1 MHRLMDGLM
10 DGLVDGL
17 VDRGWL
23 VIDMNRLVSRLVVDG
38 WLVDDGLRLVDGFR
52 LVNHFRLVL
61 LVVHLLELVVNN
73 VVRASLLDSVASR
86 LEIVVGWLGSGL
98 VDGHGGRLDVVLVLV
113 RVMVVVLGGPGLT
126 VDGAPR
132 LEAERLLLSV
142 SVAGTVR
149 LPLVGALV
157 VGWPLVGWSLVVLLT
172 AVSTVASI
180 TSLIATVVVARLLVL
195 VGIVVNGSSTLLV
208 TTMVV

>member
-1 MHRLMDGLM
+1 
-10 DGLVDGL
+10 
-17 VDRGWL
+17 
-23 VIDMNRLVSRLVVDG
+23 
-38 WLVDDGLRLVDGFR
+38 
-52 LVNHFRLVL
+52 
-61 LVVHLLELVVNN
+61 
-73 VVRASLLDSVASR
+73 
-86 LEIVVGWLGSGL
+86 
-98 VDGHGGRLDVVLVLV
+98 
-113 RVMVVVLGGPGLT
+113 MVVVLGGPGLT

-180 TSLIATVVVARLLVL
+180 TSFIATVVVARLL